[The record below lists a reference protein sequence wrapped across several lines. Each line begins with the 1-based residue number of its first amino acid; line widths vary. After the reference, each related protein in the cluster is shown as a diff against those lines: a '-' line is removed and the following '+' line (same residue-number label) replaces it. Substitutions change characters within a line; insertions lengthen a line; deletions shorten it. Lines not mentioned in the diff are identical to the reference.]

1 MKIKSIL
8 IITLFLSGT
17 MFAQTDVKS
26 GMSFLKIGFGARNI
40 ALGDVG
46 VISASNSTA
55 SAYNP
60 ALLTLNDN
68 SQITLSHNSWMTD
81 VRSEMLGAKFYMLG
95 LPFAAY
101 INSSTINNIELR
113 QKPGEALGTFNVNY
127 FAASLS
133 SAFNLNKSISVGGTV
148 KFLYQG
154 IYADEATGWAF
165 DFGAVY
171 KNLLDNLNLTF
182 AVRNIGSMN
191 QLKNDATKL
200 PASVSAGAGYFIQRH
215 VRNFSVELF
224 TAVRKYIDDNNFH
237 LHSGAEVG
245 FKDFVFVRAG
255 YITGYEARSYSV
267 GLGLNWRG
275 FNFDYAFA
283 PFDYALGNSN
293 IISIQY
299 TF

>member
-1 MKIKSIL
+1 LKLKSIL
-8 IITLFLSGT
+8 TTIFLLTAT
-17 MFAQTDVKS
+17 MFAQTEVKS

-60 ALLTLNDN
+60 ALLTMNDN

-81 VRSEMLGAKFYMLG
+81 VRSEMLATKFYMFG

-101 INSSTINNIELR
+101 INSATIDNIELR
-113 QKPGEALGTFNVNY
+113 RKPGEALGTFNVNY
-127 FAASLS
+127 FAAALS

-154 IYADEATGWAF
+154 IYADEATGWAA

-171 KNLLDNLNLTF
+171 KNIISNLNLTF

-191 QLKNDATKL
+191 QLRNDATKL
-200 PASVSAGAGYFIQRH
+200 PASVSAGAGYFIPH
-215 VRNFSVELF
+215 PAENFTVQLF
-224 TAVRKYIDDNNFH
+224 SALRKYFDDNSFH
-237 LHSGAEVG
+237 IHSGAEIG
-245 FKDFVFVRAG
+245 FKNFVFLRAG
-255 YITGYEARSYSV
+255 YLTGYDARSYSV

-283 PFDYALGNSN
+283 PFSYTLGNSN
-293 IISIQY
+293 IISVKY